1 MKRGLFIFP
10 LVLFLLL
17 IPLLHAQDQTPQTP
31 YHLKLLAVQEVGD
44 HYEGSDADLY
54 LELKEGTGRVFLDT
68 FPVTKM
74 DTQISTR
81 FAKEIACSHFKL
93 DCDKYDFIYT
103 IKAKSSIIGGPSAG
117 AAIATLTSVALLN
130 LDFDQRVAITGTI
143 NSGGIIG
150 PIGGL
155 KEKLEAASKINL
167 KQVLIAQG
175 SGNQSLNQSEE
186 IDLVQYSHTN
196 LSLDVKEV
204 LNLDDILFYI
214 SGKKITQQTIN
225 LTEDPHYGEIMKGL
239 SNVLCQRTKSILT
252 DFETEQLPMEP
263 KVAETVNARN
273 TNIINA
279 TRDGDFYSAASFCF
293 TSNIQLKGDYYQKS
307 QLSPIGFAEMFAV
320 LNKKVQAT
328 QRKLSNQTI
337 ESISDLQTMMIVE
350 ERLNDAKEQIDKYL
364 SQDIPKEDLAS
375 SLAYAEER
383 YFSALSWMQFFTMNG
398 HKLVINQDVLH
409 NSCLEKLAEAEQQHQ
424 YASLFVGVLPSVGE
438 KIVTAKDA
446 LNRSQFTLCLT
457 TASQAKAEAN
467 AVLGSIGL
475 DNSSLPGFVD
485 AKGNAAARIIA
496 ENSVESKFPIL
507 GYSYY
512 RYAKSLQDQS
522 GYLALVYYEYAL
534 EMSDLSIYFPEKVN
548 RISFTMPHEY
558 IILAEGII
566 IGVLLSLI
574 VFFLKPKKKKRKK

>member
-1 MKRGLFIFP
+1 MKRDLFII
-10 LVLFLLL
+10 LLFSLLLL
-17 IPLLHAQDQTPQTP
+17 IPLLSAQDQTPQTP

-93 DCDKYDFIYT
+93 DCEKYDFIYT

-117 AAIATLTSVALLN
+117 AAITTLTSVALLN
-130 LDFDQRVAITGTI
+130 LPFDQRVAITGTI

-186 IDLVQYSHTN
+186 VDLIQYAHNN
-196 LSLDVKEV
+196 LSLDVTEV
-204 LNLDDILFYI
+204 LNLDEILFYI

-225 LTEDPHYGEIMKGL
+225 LTEDPHYSEIMKGL
-239 SNVLCQRTKSILT
+239 SNVLCQRTKSILA
-252 DFETEQLPMEP
+252 DFETERLPMEP
-263 KVAETVNARN
+263 KVAEAVNARN
-273 TNIINA
+273 SNIINA

-307 QLSPIGFAEMFAV
+307 QLSLTGFAEMFAV

-337 ESISDLQTMMIVE
+337 ESISDLQTLMIVE

-364 SQDIPKEDLAS
+364 SKDISREDLAS

-398 HKLVINQDVLH
+398 KKLVINQDILH
-409 NSCLEKLAEAEQQHQ
+409 NSCMEKLAEAEQQHQ

-446 LNRSQFTLCLT
+446 LNRSEFTLCLT

-496 ENSVESKFPIL
+496 ENSAEGKFPIL

-534 EMSDLSIYFPEKVN
+534 EMSDLSIYFSEKDN
-548 RISFTMPHEY
+548 RSSFTLPREY
-558 IILAEGII
+558 IILAEGIL
-566 IGVLLSLI
+566 IGILISLI
-574 VFFLKPKKKKRKK
+574 LFFLKPKKKKRKK